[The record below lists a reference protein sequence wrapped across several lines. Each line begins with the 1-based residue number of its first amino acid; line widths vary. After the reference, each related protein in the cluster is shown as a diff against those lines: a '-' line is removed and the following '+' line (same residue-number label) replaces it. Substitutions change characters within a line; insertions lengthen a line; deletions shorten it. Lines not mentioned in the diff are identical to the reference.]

1 MVDNEASL
9 NLIMRKTFIEM
20 CLNLADLTPVHDI
33 FHNAIRGQL
42 STPIG
47 CIDREVSYGPEIKKR
62 REMLTFKVVS
72 FDIGYNCILGRSFLL
87 KFMAVIHIAY
97 ATMKMPSLKGIITI
111 KADQR
116 DALACKNASLLHA
129 RRFGEK
135 AAQEQATK
143 VAKIK
148 GGSTPNKPLVS
159 KPPTD
164 STPRAPAA
172 QKGTYVASSSNQ
184 LPADQKV
191 DNKLKGTT
199 AEDKEV
205 LVDPNN
211 TDKKLRIS

>member
-1 MVDNEASL
+1 
-9 NLIMRKTFIEM
+9 
-20 CLNLADLTPVHDI
+20 
-33 FHNAIRGQL
+33 
-42 STPIG
+42 
-47 CIDREVSYGPEIKKR
+47 
-62 REMLTFKVVS
+62 MLTFKVVS